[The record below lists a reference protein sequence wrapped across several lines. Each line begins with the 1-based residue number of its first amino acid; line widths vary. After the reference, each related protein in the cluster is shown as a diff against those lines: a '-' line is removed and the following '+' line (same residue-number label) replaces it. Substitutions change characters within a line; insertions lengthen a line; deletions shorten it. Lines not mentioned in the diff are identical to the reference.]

1 MSRSAIRT
9 SALVLVLALWGAPVH
24 AQRPSSGEDE
34 SAALVGEGRAALK
47 RHALD
52 DAAKALDQAI
62 ALNPRRVEAYV
73 LRSAVYAA
81 RKQYKEGIQ
90 LMRRAQALAPADEEV
105 LTALGSQL
113 VLSGDT
119 GAGVP
124 LLEQVVAKNPAR
136 YDAELLLG
144 HHRQA
149 IGKWSDAITAL
160 EAYFAHRPREL
171 ANEDGW
177 HRVDLADAYLRNRQA
192 QKALEEFQQ
201 AAREVPGKPDLRTR
215 LGIAWATAAIS
226 CKKALVL
233 LRELEP
239 FADAH
244 PEISLVEARCA
255 LALGDVTSAI
265 KLGQTYLARA
275 GQGEAAGHAVL
286 GEAHA
291 ARNNLVEARREFGIA
306 RDLEPAQRRWTVRLA
321 FVLRRGGDAAGA
333 LAVLD
338 SLGPPAPVASDP
350 EWWLELGKA
359 LLASGDAPA
368 VIARLLPVIAD
379 LPANA
384 EIRTVL
390 GSAQLAAQQADAAV
404 KTLTEAE
411 AITSTPRSRQQLA
424 DALATVAVARL
435 SAGDA
440 AAAEPMLARADA
452 LDTSAAILR
461 DLGIA
466 RLALD
471 QPGKALTALDGAI
484 ALEPAPITLMLDA
497 RAHALTGDAAGARR
511 LYDRADRALDPKG
524 VDAIEIS
531 IEISIDWAASEL
543 AGGDPAVAVAALER
557 TAGRAKSGSLAQRH
571 RLALVEARHAAG
583 LAALRAGNGAKAVEF
598 LKASLREAV
607 AGEPVLAT
615 TCDLAVAAVVA
626 SDAVTAVTAL
636 KALADV
642 SGQRCPFPPPADR
655 QATAVLSALIEGLNP
670 RLASKSLDRLTALA
684 GRSSGAVAVLL
695 GAAIRVVALEAA
707 DEAYRKNNVAQ
718 VRRFLATAQ
727 AANTRI
733 GSDEVAYDLA
743 LLDLT
748 DGKVDAALAQLERL
762 APKLPEALVPLGI
775 AYERKGD
782 PQKAL
787 EEWRRARKA
796 GSRFPLLADWIGAKE
811 RIYGDQ
817 P

>member
-1 MSRSAIRT
+1 M
-9 SALVLVLALWGAPVH
+9 LALWGAPVH
-24 AQRPSSGEDE
+24 AQRPSSGDDE

-119 GAGVP
+119 GDGVP

-144 HHRQA
+144 HHRHA
-149 IGKWSDAITAL
+149 VGKWSDAITAL

-171 ANEDGW
+171 ANEDGGP
-177 HRVDLADAYLRNRQA
+177 RVDLADAYLRDRQT
-192 QKALEEFQQ
+192 QKALEAFQQ
-201 AAREVPGKPDLRTR
+201 AAREARGKPDLRAR

-226 CKKALVL
+226 CEKAQPL
-233 LRELEP
+233 LHELEP
-239 FADAH
+239 VADAH
-244 PEISLVEARCA
+244 PEIWLVEARCA
-255 LALGDVTSAI
+255 LALGDVTPAI
-265 KLGQTYLARA
+265 KLGQTYLAHA
-275 GQGEAAGHAVL
+275 GQGTAAGHAVL
-286 GEAHA
+286 GEAYA
-291 ARNNLVEARREFGIA
+291 ARNNLVEARREFKAA
-306 RDLEPAQRRWTVRLA
+306 RKLEPAQRRWTVRLA

-338 SLGPPAPVASDP
+338 SLGAPAPAASDP

-368 VIARLLPVIAD
+368 VIARLLPVISD

-424 DALATVAVARL
+424 DALATVAAARL

-440 AAAEPMLARADA
+440 AAAEPMLGRADT

-471 QPGKALTALDGAI
+471 QPDKALTALDRAI
-484 ALEPAPITLMLDA
+484 ALGSDPITLMLDA

-511 LYDRADRALDPKG
+511 LYDRADRAVDPKG
-524 VDAIEIS
+524 SDAIA

-543 AGGDPAVAVAALER
+543 AGGDPAVAVTALER

-598 LKASLREAV
+598 LKASLKEAI

-615 TCDLAVAAVVA
+615 TCDLAVAAVAA

-636 KALADV
+636 KVLVDV
-642 SGQRCPFPPPADR
+642 GGQRCPFPPPADR
-655 QATAVLSALIEGLNP
+655 QATTILGALIEGLNP

-684 GRSSGAVAVLL
+684 GKSSGAVAVLL

-707 DEAYRKNNVAQ
+707 DEAYRNNHFAQ
-718 VRRFLATAQ
+718 AHKSLATAQ
-727 AANTRI
+727 AANARI

-748 DGKVDAALAQLERL
+748 DGKIDAAIAQLERL
-762 APKLPEALVPLGI
+762 VPKLPEALVPLGI
-775 AYERKGD
+775 AYERQGD
-782 PQKAL
+782 LEKAL
-787 EEWRRARKA
+787 EQWRRARKA
-796 GSRFPLLADWIGAKE
+796 GSRFAPLADWIAAKE